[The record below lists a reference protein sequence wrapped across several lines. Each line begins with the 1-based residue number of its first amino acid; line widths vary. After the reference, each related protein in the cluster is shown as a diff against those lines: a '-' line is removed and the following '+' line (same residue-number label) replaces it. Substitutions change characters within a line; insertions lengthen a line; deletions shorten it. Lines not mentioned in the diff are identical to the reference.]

1 MSLAKKEKFDVVIVG
16 AGAAGVGMGSLLR
29 LLGVK
34 KFILLERQEVGASFG
49 KWPREM
55 NFITPSFPGHG
66 FGMLDLNAVV
76 PNTSPGHIFKSEHP
90 DGQSYRIYLKSVAA
104 HFELPVRTG
113 VDVTGIVPL
122 PAGGLDIET
131 DNGTIRSRFVIW
143 AAGEYQYPSL
153 DAFPGSEHCIHNSAV
168 ASWRDIKGEDVVV
181 IGGFESGIDAA
192 VNLAALGKKV
202 SVYDRE
208 EAWKGESSDPSC
220 SLSPYTSRRLISAV
234 DTGLLTLNGNS
245 DIKGVKK
252 TDGGYVVSNGR
263 KRLFTSSPPIL
274 ATGFKSSLVLARNL
288 FEWEEKE
295 NYPLLTEKDESTI
308 TPGLFLTGPN
318 VRHGELIF
326 CFIYKFRQR
335 FAVIA
340 SELAGR
346 LGRRKLDESVLDFYR
361 EKGMFLDDLSCC
373 GDECQC

>member
-1 MSLAKKEKFDVVIVG
+1 MSSRKKEKFDVVIVG
-16 AGAAGVGMGSLLR
+16 AGAAGVGIGSLLR

-34 KFILLERQEVGASFG
+34 KFILLERHEVGASFG
-49 KWPREM
+49 RWPKEM

-76 PNTSPGHIFKSEHP
+76 PNTSPGHIFKLEHP
-90 DGQSYRIYLKSVAA
+90 DGKSYQIYLKSVAR

-113 VDVTGIVPL
+113 VDVAEIESL
-122 PAGGLDIET
+122 QAGGFAIKT
-131 DNGTIRSRFVIW
+131 DKGEIRSRFVIW

-153 DAFPGSEHCIHNSAV
+153 DAFPGSGLCIHNSAV
-168 ASWRDIKGEDVVV
+168 ASWRDIRGEEVVV

-208 EAWKGESSDPSC
+208 EAWKSESSDPSC
-220 SLSPYTSRRLISAV
+220 SLSPYTSRRLIFAV

-245 DIKGVKK
+245 SIRDVKK
-252 TDGGYVVSNGR
+252 TDGGYVLSNGN
-263 KRLFTSSPPIL
+263 KKLFTSSPPIL
-274 ATGFKSSLVLARNL
+274 ATGFRTSLMLVKDL
-288 FEWEEKE
+288 FEWEGKE
-295 NYPLLTEKDESTI
+295 NYPLLTERDESTI
-308 TPGLFLTGPN
+308 TPGLFLAGPN
-318 VRHGELIF
+318 VKHGDLIF

-340 SELAGR
+340 RELAGR
-346 LGRRKLDESVLDFYR
+346 LGSRKLDESVFDFYR
-361 EKGMFLDDLSCC
+361 QKGMFLDDLSCC

>member
-1 MSLAKKEKFDVVIVG
+1 MNSAKKEKFDVVIVG

-29 LLGVK
+29 LLGLR
-34 KFILLERQEVGASFG
+34 KFILLERHEVGASFG

-66 FGMLDLNAVV
+66 FDMLDLNAVV
-76 PNTSPGHIFKSEHP
+76 PNTSPGHIFKLEHP
-90 DGQSYRIYLKSVAA
+90 DGQSYRIYLKSVAT

-113 VDVTGIVPL
+113 VDVARIEPRQ
-122 PAGGLDIET
+122 AGSFDIQT
-131 DNGTIRSRFVIW
+131 NKGAIRSRFVIW
-143 AAGEYQYPSL
+143 AAGEYQYPAL

-168 ASWRDIKGEDVVV
+168 SSWRDIKGGDVVV

-192 VNLAALGKKV
+192 VNLTALGKKV

-208 EAWKGESSDPSC
+208 EAWKSESSDPSC

-234 DTGLLTLNGNS
+234 DSGRLTLSGNS
-245 DIKGVKK
+245 GIGDVKK
-252 TDGGYVVSNGR
+252 TDGGYILSNGA
-263 KRLFTSSPPIL
+263 KKLFTSNPPVL
-274 ATGFKSSLVLARNL
+274 ATGFKSSLVMVRDL

-295 NYPLLTEKDESTI
+295 SYPLLTEHDESTV

-340 SELAGR
+340 SELAER

-361 EKGMFLDDLSCC
+361 RKGMFLDDLSCC
-373 GDECQC
+373 GDECEC